1 MGRAGFD
8 GRGQRDYDRTKW
20 ISISILAVLSKKRK
34 AERDVKLS
42 HVKTSRSRVE
52 LVTLGLLFGA
62 AVSVGMAEDDFE
74 RPPIGYSV
82 ATPDNAVDHL
92 QARLDAGEESLA
104 HDPRHGYLGSVL
116 EALHVPVSSQTL
128 VFSKTSLQQPLIS
141 PLSPRALYFNDDVYV
156 GGVPNGDVVEISV
169 ADPAL
174 GTVFY
179 TLDQQEVDRPR
190 FQRRTDDCLI
200 CHGGAQTGGVPGHV
214 VRSVY
219 PDASGQPIFSAGS
232 YRVDHTTPFVQRWG
246 GWYVT
251 GSHGGIGHLGNR
263 TYLRR
268 PDCDGPDGMEGLNVT
283 SLDDRFDIDACLSPH
298 SDLVALTVL
307 AHQTAAHNA
316 ITKASFRTRT
326 ALHREM
332 VLNRELGEPGTKR
345 WPSTDT
351 VIESAVE
358 DLVDAFLF
366 RNEAPLGEPIRGTSR
381 FAAEFAAAG
390 PHDSHGRSLRHFDL
404 ARRTFRYPCSFLIYS
419 RSFDAL
425 PEEVRTRFWKRMDEV
440 LSGADASGRHPH
452 LSASDRSAVKLILAE
467 TKPGAPADW
476 RAPGVAQP

>member
-1 MGRAGFD
+1 MTTRGAIVAAVVAAGLVAGRGRAQD
-8 GRGQRDYDRTKW
+8 EY
-20 ISISILAVLSKKRK
+20 
-34 AERDVKLS
+34 ERDPV
-42 HVKTSRSRVE
+42 
-52 LVTLGLLFGA
+52 A
-62 AVSVGMAEDDFE
+62 
-74 RPPIGYSV
+74 YS
-82 ATPDNAVDHL
+82 ATAPDNAVERL
-92 QARLDAGEESLA
+92 QSRIDAGEVVLRHEERTGFLRPVLQALA
-104 HDPRHGYLGSVL
+104 
-116 EALHVPVSSQTL
+116 VPVSSQAL
-128 VFSKTSLQQPLIS
+128 VFSKTSLQQQRIS
-141 PLSPRALYFNDDVYV
+141 PRNPRALYFNDDVYV
-156 GGVPNGDVVEISV
+156 GYVRGGEVLEVSV
-169 ADPAL
+169 ADPRL
-174 GTVFY
+174 GAVFY
-179 TLDQQEVDRPR
+179 TLEQSPADRPR
-190 FQRRTDDCLI
+190 FVRQTDDCLI

-419 RSFDAL
+419 RGFDAL